1 MTLTLPA
8 LDSKLF
14 FPPVSQALT
23 EPDGLLAFGG
33 DLSVARLTL
42 AYHSGIFPWFSRG
55 DPLLWW
61 SPTTRAVFAPK
72 QLQLNRSLSKQLRRD
87 ELTFSINKVFQQVVH
102 HCAAPRTYQADT
114 WILPP
119 MQQAYYQLHQ
129 AGLAHSIEVW
139 QQDTLVGGLYGVLIG
154 GLFCGES
161 MFYRKPNAA
170 KFALILLQQHLSG
183 YAPGWI
189 DCQMPNPFLMQM
201 GATTLPRE
209 EYLSLLQLQ
218 QSLQPPS
225 GYWQQQD
232 LYLTR

>member
-1 MTLTLPA
+1 MTITLPA
-8 LDSKLF
+8 LDSELW
-14 FPPVSQALT
+14 FPPVSQALP

-33 DLSVARLTL
+33 DLSVARLQL

-61 SPTTRAVFAPK
+61 SPTTRAVFAPD

-87 ELTFSINKVFQQVVH
+87 GLTFSINKAFQQVVRN
-102 HCAAPRTYQADT
+102 CAAPRPAQPDT

-119 MQQAYYQLHQ
+119 MQQAYFQLHQ

-139 QQDTLVGGLYGVLIG
+139 QQDKLIGGLYGVLVG
-154 GLFCGES
+154 GMFCGES
-161 MFYRKPNAA
+161 MFYHKANAA
-170 KFALILLQQHLSG
+170 KFALILLQQHLTC

-201 GATTLPRE
+201 GATTLTRDA
-209 EYLSLLQLQ
+209 YLSLLQQ
-218 QSLQPPS
+218 QQKVLPAS
-225 GYWQQQD
+225 GHWQQQV
-232 LYLTR
+232 LQLTL